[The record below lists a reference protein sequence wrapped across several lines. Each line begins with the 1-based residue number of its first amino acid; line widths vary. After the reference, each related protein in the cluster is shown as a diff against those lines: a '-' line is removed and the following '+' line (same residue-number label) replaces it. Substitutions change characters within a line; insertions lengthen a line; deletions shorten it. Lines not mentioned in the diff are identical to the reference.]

1 MRALPCDPPS
11 GLYRIAS
18 WTLPECSWP
27 RLERQTLPFVD
38 LTSNTPFCIS
48 RIEISKVPPSKS
60 YTAITEF
67 INIFTVLFQGLVE
80 RNDRK
85 SWAALLKDGR
95 PASQRWTQ
103 FFKRKFFAF
112 FRSRG
117 DFLLEITED
126 LILKCRSSTNEVF
139 DSLGERNLI
148 HSFLQLLGNDDE
160 KDIDRFNRNVFNAYD
175 GPRWRRWNSGM
186 AAMGAVYATIVGA
199 STVLL
204 EGAGASTSSSYW

>member
-1 MRALPCDPPS
+1 
-11 GLYRIAS
+11 
-18 WTLPECSWP
+18 
-27 RLERQTLPFVD
+27 
-38 LTSNTPFCIS
+38 
-48 RIEISKVPPSKS
+48 
-60 YTAITEF
+60 
-67 INIFTVLFQGLVE
+67 
-80 RNDRK
+80 
-85 SWAALLKDGR
+85 
-95 PASQRWTQ
+95 
-103 FFKRKFFAF
+103 
-112 FRSRG
+112 
-117 DFLLEITED
+117 
-126 LILKCRSSTNEVF
+126 LKCRSSTNEVF